1 MSVYDNEL
9 RRLLCDEHVQQLERS
24 ARRIEREPRVRQRRS
39 EPARVSRTNPRRIAR
54 RLHPSH

>member
-9 RRLLCDEHVQQLERS
+9 RRLLCDEHIQQLERS
-24 ARRIEREPRVRQRRS
+24 ARRLEREPRVRQRRFA
-39 EPARVSRTNPRRIAR
+39 PDRVSRTHPRRIAR